1 MENFN
6 LDQLNEFEERE
17 KHYKEKIEQLEND
30 LDKERN
36 IYDIDNKN
44 SEIILNIKKEIL
56 LKEKEIQDIIDK
68 NNKQKEELIVI
79 SHEID
84 KKLKKLS
91 DTTQIVQIKRKDNSL
106 NFDDDIKVKEKQI
119 SNINNL
125 IDILQIENDKL
136 KMKLDFIAYNNGNN
150 KEKFKLIE
158 LDKKI
163 LALNQEIKQKKLIIQ
178 EHNKCLSIK
187 NQILKKISLIQ
198 KEILGEKENN
208 IKIKK
213 NLSSTENKYILIKQ
227 DYENKFRNQYYTTLN
242 KNSKKFFKNY
252 NNTSAHNN
260 FSQKE
265 LNAILAAVG
274 GNKIIFNN
282 ILKRLNINENI
293 IENNKTKILENQIE
307 ILQKKQKMNIIK
319 NNQLIEEI
327 HNIEKNNNNKDKE
340 INKLKIELENLKKEY
355 NNKINNINENNEDF
369 DKENID
375 KITSKKINSNTNFMR
390 IQIDANKNKEEKV

>member
-6 LDQLNEFEERE
+6 LNQLNDFEERE

-30 LDKERN
+30 LDKDRN
-36 IYDIDNKN
+36 IYDIYNKN
-44 SEIILNIKKEIL
+44 SEIISNIKNQIL

-68 NNKQKEELIVI
+68 NNKQKEQLTII
-79 SHEID
+79 SQEID

-106 NFDDDIKVKEKQI
+106 NIDEDIKVKEKQI

-125 IDILQIENDKL
+125 VDILQIENDKL

-198 KEILGEKENN
+198 KEISGEKEKN

-213 NLSSTENKYILIKQ
+213 KLSSTESKYILIKQ
-227 DYENKFRNQYYTTLN
+227 DYENKFKNNQFNSTIN
-242 KNSKKFFKNY
+242 KNSTKIFKKYNDTPNY
-252 NNTSAHNN
+252 FNQN
-260 FSQKE
+260 E
-265 LNAILAAVG
+265 LNAILAGVG
-274 GNKIIFNN
+274 GNKIIYNN
-282 ILKRLNINENI
+282 ILKRLNINEN
-293 IENNKTKILENQIE
+293 NRTKFLENQIE
-307 ILQKKQKMNIIK
+307 IFQKKQKMNCIK

-327 HNIEKNNNNKDKE
+327 HDIEKNNKNKDKE

-355 NNKINNINENNEDF
+355 NNKINNITENNDDF
-369 DKENID
+369 DKENLD
-375 KITSKKINSNTNFMR
+375 KITSKKINSNFMR
-390 IQIDANKNKEEKV
+390 IEIDANKNKVDNV